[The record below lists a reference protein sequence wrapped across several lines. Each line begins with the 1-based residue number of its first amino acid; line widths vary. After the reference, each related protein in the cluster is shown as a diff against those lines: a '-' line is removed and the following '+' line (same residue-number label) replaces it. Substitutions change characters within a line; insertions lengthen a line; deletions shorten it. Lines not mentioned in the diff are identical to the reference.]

1 MTLLWESITDMWE
14 MLRDIPGSI
23 YALVYIIFLL
33 MCAFIIGIDIS
44 IERIR
49 SFLFYAT

>member
-1 MTLLWESITDMWE
+1 MASLWEPIMDMWE
-14 MLRDIPGSI
+14 MLKYIPGSI